1 MRNDSKKRLSD
12 DLLAD
17 SLAHSRQRLRWGKAA
32 LVSTVLLACATSL
45 YLHHLNQSEDQIQI
59 TSKSSE
65 RNPLAP
71 NTEAIDEFDP
81 LLDLL
86 ADAGPII
93 ITLPNGDRELILTK

>member
-1 MRNDSKKRLSD
+1 MRKDSKKQLSD

-32 LVSTVLLACATSL
+32 LASTVLLACATSL
-45 YLHHLNQSEDQIQI
+45 YLHHLNQNEDQIQI

-65 RNPLAP
+65 RNQLAP
-71 NTEAIDEFDP
+71 DTEPIDEFAP

-93 ITLPNGDRELILTK
+93 ITLPNGDRELILTR